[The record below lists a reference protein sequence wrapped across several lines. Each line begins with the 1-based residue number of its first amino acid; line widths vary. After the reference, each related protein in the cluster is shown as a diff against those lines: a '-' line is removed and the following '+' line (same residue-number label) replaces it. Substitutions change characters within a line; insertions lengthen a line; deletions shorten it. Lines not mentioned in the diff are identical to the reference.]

1 MMLLRQCILECGAL
15 FNDIYL
21 INAIFISLPFTA
33 EWKEVKQSL
42 FSQGSKITL
51 DLEIIELNATYNR
64 MMNDKDLKKQ
74 EKMMIIEQLALWS
87 KLN

>member
-21 INAIFISLPFTA
+21 VNAICISLPFTA

-42 FSQGSKITL
+42 FSQDLKLTL
-51 DLEIIELNATYNR
+51 DLAIIELNATYNR
-64 MMNDKDLKKQ
+64 LINNKDLEKQ
-74 EKMMIIEQLALWS
+74 EKKMIIE
-87 KLN
+87 